1 MNGLLIIIC
10 LTCTFARHVSPGEKA
25 VIECDLQGASEITW
39 YRHRAGQ
46 SPVAIVL
53 FAKGSSLPPTY
64 YNDFHS
70 RGFSTST
77 KSGTIILTIE
87 HFTEADSA
95 TYYCASKEKGEVMF
109 GNGTQLTNEG
119 LQDDGN
125 KTNERSS
132 LGLSQIKSKN
142 CDLFFIL
149 TISFSVILFLTFG
162 GILLYCIKR
171 KVSHNAKNSQCQV
184 KEDKKDDSEEP
195 SSYYADLDFS
205 GNQKRKKIEKR
216 NTTYAVIQFK

>member
-1 MNGLLIIIC
+1 
-10 LTCTFARHVSPGEKA
+10 
-25 VIECDLQGASEITW
+25 
-39 YRHRAGQ
+39 
-46 SPVAIVL
+46 
-53 FAKGSSLPPTY
+53 
-64 YNDFHS
+64 
-70 RGFSTST
+70 
-77 KSGTIILTIE
+77 
-87 HFTEADSA
+87 
-95 TYYCASKEKGEVMF
+95 MF

-132 LGLSQIKSKN
+132 LGLSQMKSKN

-149 TISFSVILFLTFG
+149 TVSFSVILFLTFG

-195 SSYYADLDFS
+195 SSCYADLDFS
-205 GNQKRKKIEKR
+205 ENKKRQIEKR
-216 NTTYAVIQFK
+216 NRPTIYAAIQFK

>member
-39 YRHRAGQ
+39 YRHCAGQ

-70 RGFSTST
+70 GRFSTSI

-87 HFTEADSA
+87 YFTEADSA
-95 TYYCASKEKGEVMF
+95 TYYCARKEKGEVMF

-125 KTNERSS
+125 KTNE
-132 LGLSQIKSKN
+132 SQIKSKN
-142 CDLFFIL
+142 CDLFIIL
-149 TISFSVILFLTFG
+149 AVSFSMILFLTFG

-171 KVSHNAKNSQCQV
+171 KVLHHNKNNQYHV
-184 KEDKKDDSEEP
+184 KEDKKDDSEIMKNMKEAN
-195 SSYYADLDFS
+195 SEYETMK
-205 GNQKRKKIEKR
+205 NIK
-216 NTTYAVIQFK
+216 

>member
-1 MNGLLIIIC
+1 MLGNFEVLFFFQG
-10 LTCTFARHVSPGEKA
+10 TFARHVSPGEKA

-70 RGFSTST
+70 RGFSTSI

-87 HFTEADSA
+87 YFTEADSA
-95 TYYCASKEKGEVMF
+95 TYYCAKKEKGEVMF

-119 LQDDGN
+119 QM
-125 KTNERSS
+125 
-132 LGLSQIKSKN
+132 KSKN
-142 CDLFFIL
+142 SDLFFIL
-149 TISFSVILFLTFG
+149 TVSFSVILFLTFG

-184 KEDKKDDSEEP
+184 KEDKKDDSEVRYIFNP
-195 SSYYADLDFS
+195 LLSLSSCWVC
-205 GNQKRKKIEKR
+205 IC
-216 NTTYAVIQFK
+216 I